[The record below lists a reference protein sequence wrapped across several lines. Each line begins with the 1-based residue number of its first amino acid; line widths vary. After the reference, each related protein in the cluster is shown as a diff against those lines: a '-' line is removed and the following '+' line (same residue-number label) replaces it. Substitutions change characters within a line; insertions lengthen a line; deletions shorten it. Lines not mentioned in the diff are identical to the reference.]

1 MPIGGVVITVYP
13 DDRQETEIT
22 LGRFA
27 DLSVYGSDEKGN
39 IIAVLKGDNP
49 ESIKE
54 LILEIERVDTVLNVN
69 LAYLKA
75 DDGSGSLAK
84 DG

>member
-1 MPIGGVVITVYP
+1 MLIGGVVITVSP
-13 DDRQETEIT
+13 EDRQETEIT

-39 IIAVLKGDNP
+39 IIAVIKGDDS
-49 ESIKE
+49 ESIE
-54 LILEIERVDTVLNVN
+54 DLIREIERGDTVLNVN
-69 LAYLKA
+69 LAYLKS
-75 DDGSGSLAK
+75 DDASDALAK